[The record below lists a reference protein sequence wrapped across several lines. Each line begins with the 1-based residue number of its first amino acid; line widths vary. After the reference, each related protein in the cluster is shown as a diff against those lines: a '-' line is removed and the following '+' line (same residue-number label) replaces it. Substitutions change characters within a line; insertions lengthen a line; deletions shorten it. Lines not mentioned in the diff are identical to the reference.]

1 MGEFDSSKV
10 TPAVLKRAKAILD
23 KYDLESIQIAS
34 AGAAVFYQWVNL
46 HTLLCLFQSGHIKDA
61 CMIYGR
67 YILDKKKRKAYSNI
81 SPFPCK

>member
-1 MGEFDSSKV
+1 MGEFDSSRV

-46 HTLLCLFQSGHIKDA
+46 HTLLCLLQSFHITDA
-61 CMIYGR
+61 CINYKG
-67 YILDKKKRKAYSNI
+67 YIM
-81 SPFPCK
+81 

>member
-1 MGEFDSSKV
+1 MGEFDSSRV

-46 HTLLCLFQSGHIKDA
+46 HASLRLFQSVHIKDA
-61 CMIYGR
+61 CMNYKR
-67 YILDKKKRKAYSNI
+67 YIM
-81 SPFPCK
+81 